1 MLMLSYEGIHRVEY
15 GVQLVYG
22 APPVAYTR
30 PDHSYASRRP
40 LEVTL
45 WLLVVWCITQ
55 KCPKTAET
63 AKSVK
68 LAPQA
73 PPCCHTPRRPNP
85 VHHTSLASSWGALR
99 RTLTE
104 FGIFDTNI
112 PILRPGKSNILQI
125 LTKIAKYRTFRA

>member
-1 MLMLSYEGIHRVEY
+1 MLSYEGIHRVEY

-30 PDHSYASRRP
+30 PDHSYALRRS

-45 WLLVVWCITQ
+45 WLLLMCVSPR

-73 PPCCHTPRRPNP
+73 PPLLPPP
-85 VHHTSLASSWGALR
+85 PAAEPGAAYIV
-99 RTLTE
+99 
-104 FGIFDTNI
+104 G
-112 PILRPGKSNILQI
+112 
-125 LTKIAKYRTFRA
+125 